1 MRISG
6 PISFTAIS
14 YGVFPSRFFL
24 GALLMWSVHL
34 RISHC
39 VRSVNTVPFGRI
51 MRSMVC
57 TFSIPGF
64 LVAAHGITIKN
75 TGSGISFWIA
85 FKLIRSSKFLS
96 PVCKYD
102 RHQESEF
109 IRIPQSTLQMLKNSF
124 QQRPGNNDP

>member
-1 MRISG
+1 MLIL
-6 PISFTAIS
+6 
-14 YGVFPSRFFL
+14 YGMYVF
-24 GALLMWSVHL
+24 
-34 RISHC
+34 
-39 VRSVNTVPFGRI
+39 NT
-51 MRSMVC
+51 
-57 TFSIPGF
+57 GF

-109 IRIPQSTLQMLKNSF
+109 IRIPQNTLQVLKNSF
-124 QQRPGNNDP
+124 HSARGTTIHDMCP